1 VTGRQSNTHGSV
13 NSLQRPLRAPPPS
26 ARRPPPA
33 SPPRTPVKS
42 VQGSPWRRRCGRG
55 RCKAAR
61 WTPLG
66 QTRAPPGSHASAHLA
81 RRGRAAAH
89 ERRADDD
96 GREERQAGGRQAA
109 GVGRALAHSVAVH
122 YVADALLHELD
133 ARDLAGEAARHLD
146 RLRGGCGGSGQG
158 SHGALLPAHTHVRRE
173 HEHPPRGKTRPHA
186 RTHALARAPRAPR
199 PLATALLH
207 AHRTCFPVVFRAL
220 STKVPKSKGGESG
233 YSPGPPPANRRV
245 GNTIKAET
253 THRKDR
259 GRRPLGARGASARGG
274 SGGRAVAHRR
284 SQDVG
289 ARVTGRASLADR
301 EPRAGCRRHR
311 RPGRWRQR
319 AGWPERHRT
328 VRHRPRPRAAFPA
341 RLVLAPPACAR
352 LFA

>member
-1 VTGRQSNTHGSV
+1 MTGRQSNTHGSV

-199 PLATALLH
+199 PLATALFTPTAPAAFLWYFGLSVQRYRKVRGGKAATPRDLPRQTVELGTH
-207 AHRTCFPVVFRAL
+207 QGGDDTQEGQRA
-220 STKVPKSKGGESG
+220 
-233 YSPGPPPANRRV
+233 PPPWSEGGKRARRQ
-245 GNTIKAET
+245 
-253 THRKDR
+253 R
-259 GRRPLGARGASARGG
+259 GARRSAPPIARCRRP
-274 SGGRAVAHRR
+274 
-284 SQDVG
+284 
-289 ARVTGRASLADR
+289 
-301 EPRAGCRRHR
+301 RHR
-311 RPGRWRQR
+311 SRQPR
-319 AGWPERHRT
+319 
-328 VRHRPRPRAAFPA
+328 RPRASSGLQATPTSGPVA
-341 RLVLAPPACAR
+341 SACGLA
-352 LFA
+352 